1 MNKFKISNVFDPN
14 EEKDEYVVDDF
25 DNPDGWHWKE
35 VEHLIEMGFEIAGD
49 TRLKLSDKKEYDE
62 TLDVEIYKQLSP
74 NVRETFSANVLASN
88 HWTVFFKSLR
98 SIFIYTFPFYI

>member
-62 TLDVEIYKQLSP
+62 TLNVEIYKQKSTNDYTMILNGRKHVFGSFVKMI
-74 NVRETFSANVLASN
+74 NFIETKKI
-88 HWTVFFKSLR
+88 T
-98 SIFIYTFPFYI
+98 